1 MSRPWRWLFVA
12 LALPVAAA
20 HADPITV
27 TTGAVVIVGPFGLA
41 RVDVRGTDGFILTGL
56 SEIHGFGF
64 LCNSD
69 CSPGQ
74 LFDPAGN
81 LNEFEGTARLTVQ
94 GHPRNVHVDDN
105 NSSFN
110 FFAHPVVI
118 PSLSTSAVLSAPFEL
133 RGLISLGDPDLFPTG
148 SLDFPLTGRG
158 TARIELI
165 NRPVGQIFGFRQSVY
180 SFGAVPE
187 PGTLALLSCGLGAF
201 AIRRRRYP
209 QLL

>member
-110 FFAHPVVI
+110 FFAVKTATRIQTLGHEGAAEAGPSVI
-118 PSLSTSAVLSAPFEL
+118 TAAWTRPSASVWPLPASPSSPESSALPWDASLQPF
-133 RGLISLGDPDLFPTG
+133 RP
-148 SLDFPLTGRG
+148 
-158 TARIELI
+158 ARQTV
-165 NRPVGQIFGFRQSVY
+165 RMP
-180 SFGAVPE
+180 PE
-187 PGTLALLSCGLGAF
+187 AS
-201 AIRRRRYP
+201 R
-209 QLL
+209 

>member
-110 FFAHPVVI
+110 FFAVKTATRIQTLGHEGADRGR
-118 PSLSTSAVLSAPFEL
+118 SLRNYRRVDPAERVRVALAGFTSSPESSASSWGASLQPF
-133 RGLISLGDPDLFPTG
+133 RP
-148 SLDFPLTGRG
+148 
-158 TARIELI
+158 ARQTV
-165 NRPVGQIFGFRQSVY
+165 RMP
-180 SFGAVPE
+180 PE
-187 PGTLALLSCGLGAF
+187 AS
-201 AIRRRRYP
+201 R
-209 QLL
+209 